1 MFVSLYHIETTNIFY
16 NKNCLKF
23 IFIFKHGIILE
34 LCYVFINFISRISH
48 ILTGNKINL
57 WQNTEVKQSVTYCER
72 GDVWYNRMVKIFEKY
87 IFSFFNY
94 AYCLSIELVYSKY
107 LTKYLGE
114 KIRLLFEAK
123 RSGMD

>member
-1 MFVSLYHIETTNIFY
+1 MYSSTLFQEY
-16 NKNCLKF
+16 
-23 IFIFKHGIILE
+23 
-34 LCYVFINFISRISH
+34 H

-72 GDVWYNRMVKIFEKY
+72 GDVWYNRMVKIFETY

-94 AYCLSIELVYSKY
+94 AHWLSIELVYSKY

-114 KIRLLFEAK
+114 KIRLLLETK
-123 RSGMD
+123 RSRMD